1 MADSNSRVFAISLII
16 LAISVSPVY
25 GQITTACSTPTV
37 TSFTPCLNFITGSSG
52 SRTSPTSDC
61 CSTLKEIMGSSMDCA
76 CLLITGN
83 VPFQL
88 PINRTLAI
96 SLPRACRMSRVP
108 VECKANT
115 GSPLPAPSPFSFGS
129 PSPSPLSSTSPTPSA
144 SFTPESGAPESV
156 ILPASP
162 RLDSTTP
169 TAISGRRP
177 VLTPANAAYTK
188 LPHLSTTSLLF
199 AFAVLLLK
207 Y

>member
-1 MADSNSRVFAISLII
+1 
-16 LAISVSPVY
+16 
-25 GQITTACSTPTV
+25 
-37 TSFTPCLNFITGSSG
+37 
-52 SRTSPTSDC
+52 
-61 CSTLKEIMGSSMDCA
+61 MGSSMDCA

-83 VPFQL
+83 VPFHNSAYKFCVKKGVL
-88 PINRTLAI
+88 IGNFPFSCA
-96 SLPRACRMSRVP
+96 
-108 VECKANT
+108 ANT

-144 SFTPESGAPESV
+144 SFTPELGAPESV

-162 RLDSTTP
+162 PLDSSTL

-177 VLTPANAAYTK
+177 VLTPTNAAHTK

>member
-1 MADSNSRVFAISLII
+1 MADSISRVFAISLII
-16 LAISVSPVY
+16 LAVCVLPVY
-25 GQITTACSTPTV
+25 GQITTACSAPTI

-52 SRTSPTSDC
+52 SGTSPTSDC
-61 CSTLKEIMGSSMDCA
+61 CSTFKEIMGSSMDCA

-96 SLPRACRMSRVP
+96 SLPRACKMSGVP

-129 PSPSPLSSTSPTPSA
+129 PSPSPLSSTSLTPSA
-144 SFTPESGAPESV
+144 SFTPDSEAPESV
-156 ILPASP
+156 TLPASP
-162 RLDSTTP
+162 PLDSTTP

-177 VLTPANAAYTK
+177 VLTPTNAACTK

-199 AFAVLLLK
+199 ALGVLLLK